1 MKLNMSKVLVNSFKG
16 NNISTTSGNLSLLS
30 AAQALS
36 SSQNLSSR
44 LSSRLSIQ
52 SKRRL
57 VAMHSQEKKNMYA
70 SLYKD
75 ITIN

>member
-44 LSSRLSIQ
+44 LSSRLSI
-52 SKRRL
+52 
-57 VAMHSQEKKNMYA
+57 
-70 SLYKD
+70 
-75 ITIN
+75 

>member
-36 SSQNLSSR
+36 SS
-44 LSSRLSIQ
+44 
-52 SKRRL
+52 
-57 VAMHSQEKKNMYA
+57 
-70 SLYKD
+70 
-75 ITIN
+75 